1 MLQCSV
7 EMIMEIKNMK
17 DINRRLSN
25 INYNKESQGEIN
37 ITPNVMHTV
46 SPYSNKFDEVLEKN
60 IITLVKTLT
69 DKGWLTVSSC
79 DGHNGKKNWYLT
91 VCVNS
96 KEDYKLFKKFIKHEH
111 LWYTQKYFVPTLIDV
126 DADRGHNFKYVE
138 PQPKKVTEYL
148 NSIFVRNY
156 SEWYVFAM
164 YLNFQ
169 ENLDTEFIDNGDFL
183 YYIKKRFWYWTK
195 FKKTLSS
202 IENQALEL
210 PYYDK

>member
-1 MLQCSV
+1 V
-7 EMIMEIKNMK
+7 EMIMEIKDMQ
-17 DINRRLSN
+17 DINRKLSN
-25 INYNKESQGEIN
+25 VNYNKESRGEIN

-79 DGHNGKKNWYLT
+79 DGHTGKKVWYLT

-96 KEDYKLFKKFIKHEH
+96 KEDYKLFNKFISHEH

-126 DADRGHNFKYVE
+126 DADLGNNFKYVK

-148 NSIFVRNY
+148 NSIFMRNY

-169 ENLDTEFIDNGDFL
+169 ENLDTEFVDNGDFL
-183 YYIKKRFWYWTK
+183 YYIKKKFWYWTK

-202 IENQALEL
+202 IENQASEL

>member
-1 MLQCSV
+1 
-7 EMIMEIKNMK
+7 MK

-126 DADRGHNFKYVE
+126 DADLGHNFKYVE

-169 ENLDTEFIDNGDFL
+169 ENLDTEFIDNGDLL
-183 YYIKKRFWYWTK
+183 YYIKKRFWYCTK